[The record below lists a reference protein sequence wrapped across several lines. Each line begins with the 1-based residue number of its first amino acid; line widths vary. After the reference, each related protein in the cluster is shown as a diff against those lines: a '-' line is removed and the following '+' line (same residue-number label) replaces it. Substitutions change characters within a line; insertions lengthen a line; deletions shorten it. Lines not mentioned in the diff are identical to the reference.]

1 MKIED
6 PDSEDLFKEDLHTSY
21 YPGRP
26 EELEDMCLHEF
37 VANFNYYG
45 FDASGNRK
53 YTPLTKPRFV
63 DHKIFDPNKENERA
77 AFFYS
82 LLVLFVPFRD
92 ESCLLNEDETP
103 EEAYY
108 RLLHD
113 NKKCSAYCERMKN
126 MLKAKVNVAKIRAA
140 EQEEPVNKEDEED
153 PQLPGLQNQQ

>member
-82 LLVLFVPFRD
+82 LLVLFVPFGD

-126 MLKAKVNVAKIRAA
+126 MLK
-140 EQEEPVNKEDEED
+140 
-153 PQLPGLQNQQ
+153 